1 MWNNQDLENWQ
12 RNQELWQQALEQFDM
27 NAAMKQISGST
38 AKATTAIATS
48 TPATDELIKAA
59 PLKKGGGNK
68 RVNGL
73 LQNLLKRVGLLKGTS
88 GPRKDGVDGDFG
100 GGTQAALEGFI
111 GKPVLE
117 PGDKAVLDTRIQ
129 EAGVDQAEL
138 VEDWLDWGELAGM
151 VMRDQGALQAAYD
164 TYFSKKAGFPQASGD
179 LDADIA
185 SYIYFKEGGITDD
198 PDDTDPA
205 RNPMPFRY
213 DTATGVLTADGKE
226 IKLGGLIPKQ
236 TKSRVTGGTASDKWH
251 TNRGI
256 TWATWSGSEQGT
268 PLEKAKRW
276 LTVDKARVA
285 QKYYDKYFTPAIA
298 EAGGSTGSRLADHWF
313 GMVKWGSGN
322 VKSYL
327 PHLKSELEAVGIQQ
341 ENSAGVK
348 EAIQKL
354 GEQEALGLMIKARIN
369 HFKAMGKPQYLTG
382 WSNSALN
389 FHNTFVNHYA
399 AKQEGSG
406 V

>member
-12 RNQELWQQALEQFDM
+12 RNQKLWEQAT
-27 NAAMKQISGST
+27 AM
-38 AKATTAIATS
+38 

-59 PLKKGGGNK
+59 PLKKGGQNK

-73 LQNLLKRVGLLKGTS
+73 LQNLLKRAGLLKGSS

-111 GKPVLE
+111 GKPSLE
-117 PGDKAVLDTRIQ
+117 PGDKEILDTKIQ

-164 TYFSKKAGFPQASGD
+164 KYFSKKAGFPQASGD
-179 LDADIA
+179 LDADVA

-205 RNPMPFRY
+205 KNPMPFKY
-213 DTATGVLTADGKE
+213 DTATGVLTADGKA
-226 IKLGGLIPKQ
+226 IKVEGLIPKS
-236 TKSRVTGGTASDKWH
+236 TKSQVTGGTASTKWH

-256 TWATWSGSEQGT
+256 TWASWLGSEQGT

-285 QKYYDKYFTPAIA
+285 QKYYDRFYGPALA
-298 EAGGSTGSRLADHWF
+298 EAGGATQSQLANHWL

-327 PHLKSELEAVGIQQ
+327 PHLARELQAVGIQQ
-341 ENSAGVK
+341 GGSAGIDQ
-348 EAIQKL
+348 AIQQL
-354 GEQEALGLMIKARIN
+354 GEHEALGLMIKARIN
-369 HFKAMGKPQYLTG
+369 QFEAIGQSNPGKQKYVKG
-382 WSNSALN
+382 WSNSAMN

-399 AKQEGSG
+399 AKQGSQTSA
-406 V
+406 

>member
-12 RNQELWQQALEQFDM
+12 QNLKLWE
-27 NAAMKQISGST
+27 AAT
-38 AKATTAIATS
+38 AA
-48 TPATDELIKAA
+48 TPATDELVKAA

-73 LQNLLKRVGLLKGTS
+73 LQNLLKRAGHLTGTS

-117 PGDKAVLDTRIQ
+117 PGDREILDSKIQ
-129 EAGVDQAEL
+129 EAGIDQAEL

-164 TYFSKKAGFPQASGD
+164 KYFSKKTGFPQASGD
-179 LDADIA
+179 LDADVA

-205 RNPMPFRY
+205 KNPMPFKY
-213 DTATGVLTADGKE
+213 DTATGVLTANGE
-226 IKLGGLIPKQ
+226 ETKLEGLVPKQ
-236 TKSRVTGGTASDKWH
+236 TKSRVTGGTASNKWH

-285 QKYYDKYFTPAIA
+285 KKYYDKYFTPAIA

-327 PHLKSELEAVGIQQ
+327 PHLARELEAAGIQQ
-341 ENSAGVK
+341 TGSAGVK

-354 GEQEALGLMIKARIN
+354 GEQEALSLMIKARIN
-369 HFKAMGKPQYLTG
+369 QFEAIGQNSPAKQKYVKG
-382 WSNSALN
+382 WSNSAMN
-389 FHNTFVNHYA
+389 FHNSFVNHYA